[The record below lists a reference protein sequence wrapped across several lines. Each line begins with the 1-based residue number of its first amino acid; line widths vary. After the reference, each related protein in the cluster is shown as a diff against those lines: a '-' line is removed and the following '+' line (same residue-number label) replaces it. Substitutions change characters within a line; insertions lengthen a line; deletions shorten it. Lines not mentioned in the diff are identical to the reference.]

1 LFRRGRVLSAV
12 LLCASAAGLAL
23 LGLTVNRLP
32 DRAALRLRLDRI
44 SFPSTKTASPK
55 SGLLSQATPD
65 QDPDVDL
72 VWSTQWFVPSS
83 TDPNGGKDFHVY
95 AESTSG
101 GPLQCFVGE
110 NVDTRVNGGDT
121 NETKS
126 NPGSSSLL
134 NTWD

>member
-1 LFRRGRVLSAV
+1 MGVRHRDALSAPIADFFKRGRPTSV
-12 LLCASAAGLAL
+12 
-23 LGLTVNRLP
+23 
-32 DRAALRLRLDRI
+32 
-44 SFPSTKTASPK
+44 TKTKFGGEIGRFQCVQFCLERDSFMQ
-55 SGLLSQATPD
+55 LNDLSLAPTPD

-83 TDPNGGKDFHVY
+83 TDPNGGKNVLVY

>member
-1 LFRRGRVLSAV
+1 MVCSIQHGSERRQELS
-12 LLCASAAGLAL
+12 
-23 LGLTVNRLP
+23 
-32 DRAALRLRLDRI
+32 RLRRI
-44 SFPSTKTASPK
+44 
-55 SGLLSQATPD
+55 D
-65 QDPDVDL
+65 
-72 VWSTQWFVPSS
+72 
-83 TDPNGGKDFHVY
+83 
-95 AESTSG
+95 SG

>member
-1 LFRRGRVLSAV
+1 VRPPR
-12 LLCASAAGLAL
+12 AL
-23 LGLTVNRLP
+23 T
-32 DRAALRLRLDRI
+32 
-44 SFPSTKTASPK
+44 
-55 SGLLSQATPD
+55 
-65 QDPDVDL
+65 
-72 VWSTQWFVPSS
+72 
-83 TDPNGGKDFHVY
+83 
-95 AESTSG
+95 TSG

>member
-1 LFRRGRVLSAV
+1 MGVRHRDALSAPIAV
-12 LLCASAAGLAL
+12 SSSEDGQPAL
-23 LGLTVNRLP
+23 
-32 DRAALRLRLDRI
+32 
-44 SFPSTKTASPK
+44 TKTKFAGEIGRFQCVQFSLERD
-55 SGLLSQATPD
+55 SFMQLNDLSLAPTPD

-83 TDPNGGKDFHVY
+83 TDPNGGKNFHVY

-101 GPLQCFVGE
+101 GPLQCFAGE

-126 NPGSSSLL
+126 EPGQQLSS
-134 NTWD
+134 